1 MFINNFVK
9 KKQVSKKPDSD
20 NLRSRLGNLT
30 KIKYTEKQPTGEVET
45 KEGLVVKVTDTSF
58 GAIVLIQPISE
69 DTRVKEIPLDSV
81 IGII

>member
-20 NLRSRLGNLT
+20 DLRSRLGNLT

-45 KEGLVVKVTDTSF
+45 KEGLVVKVTDTS
-58 GAIVLIQPISE
+58 L
-69 DTRVKEIPLDSV
+69 
-81 IGII
+81 